1 MKYLIL
7 LILLIQSNSVKAD
20 TWKEIKLPD
29 LKVQISFVNKNI
41 NDVANWYSKNLQVP
55 IIVDP
60 KFNKN
65 IYLVSPNK
73 ISFKDSLLML
83 ETYLKFYG
91 YQIEYKNKILII
103 DKTIEKVKENETLDI
118 VMPKAQDLEIKVFQ
132 LKNNSSEN
140 ISRIINEIFFPTSN
154 LDFIWNFL
162 SNNPQF
168 FNITR

>member
-60 KFNKN
+60 KFDKN

-118 VMPKAQDLEIKVFQ
+118 VMPKAEDLEIKVFK